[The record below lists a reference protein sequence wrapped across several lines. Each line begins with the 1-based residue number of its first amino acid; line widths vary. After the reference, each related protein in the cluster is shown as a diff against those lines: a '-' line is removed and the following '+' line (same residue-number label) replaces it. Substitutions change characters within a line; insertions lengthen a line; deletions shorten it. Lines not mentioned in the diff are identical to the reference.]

1 MYMKLYGRLVITFN
15 IYVYSLEKSVILKIA
30 AADYIGKLAAD
41 GNIKLFIKG
50 TVAETEQRFA
60 TQDVVEMRKPSMTVT
75 VRAPF
80 PHRNDG
86 VTGLN
91 PLRFSKERCYYG
103 DMTSKSP
110 PVTSPPEL

>member
-1 MYMKLYGRLVITFN
+1 MVITFN
-15 IYVYSLEKSVILKIA
+15 IYVYPLEKSVILKIA

-41 GNIKLFIKG
+41 GNIKLFVKG

-60 TQDVVEMRKPSMTVT
+60 TQDVVEMRKPTMTVT
-75 VRAPF
+75 VRP
-80 PHRNDG
+80 PPPPPSPYRNDG

-91 PLRFSKERCYYG
+91 PEFSTERCYYG

-110 PVTSPPEL
+110 PVTSPPELQ

>member
-15 IYVYSLEKSVILKIA
+15 IYVYSLEKSVILEIA

-60 TQDVVEMRKPSMTVT
+60 TQDVVEMRKPTMTVT
-75 VRAPF
+75 VRIP
-80 PHRNDG
+80 PS
-86 VTGLN
+86 L
-91 PLRFSKERCYYG
+91 PL
-103 DMTSKSP
+103 
-110 PVTSPPEL
+110 

>member
-30 AADYIGKLAAD
+30 GADYIGKLAAD

-75 VRAPF
+75 VEP
-80 PHRNDG
+80 PSPIG
-86 VTGLN
+86 
-91 PLRFSKERCYYG
+91 
-103 DMTSKSP
+103 MT
-110 PVTSPPEL
+110 VLLVLTL